1 MFGFLVF
8 FIPSII
14 GTRIINYFNK
24 DIKIKDIL
32 YDYITLFFFSFVIN
46 IFIMYNFFEVKK
58 DIFSAF
64 NNDMKLFVWMG
75 LISIIINVILVFIG
89 LVVQKNMVFKI
100 KVESSKNEEKANI
113 KKDSKNTTK
122 NKKSISKTTKKIKNK

>member
-100 KVESSKNEEKANI
+100 KIESSKNEEKANI
-113 KKDSKNTTK
+113 KKGSKNTTK
-122 NKKSISKTTKKIKNK
+122 NKKSISKTTKKNKNK

>member
-113 KKDSKNTTK
+113 KKGSKNTTK

>member
-46 IFIMYNFFEVKK
+46 IFVMYNFFEVKK

-113 KKDSKNTTK
+113 KKGSKNTTK

>member
-46 IFIMYNFFEVKK
+46 IFVMYNFFEVKK

-75 LISIIINVILVFIG
+75 LISITINVILVFIG

-113 KKDSKNTTK
+113 KNGSKNTTK
-122 NKKSISKTTKKIKNK
+122 NKKSISKTTKKNKNK

>member
-1 MFGFLVF
+1 MFGFLIF

-113 KKDSKNTTK
+113 KKGSKNTTK

>member
-113 KKDSKNTTK
+113 KNGSKNTTK
-122 NKKSISKTTKKIKNK
+122 NKKSISKTTKKNKNK

>member
-46 IFIMYNFFEVKK
+46 IFVMYNFFEVKK

-75 LISIIINVILVFIG
+75 LISIIVNVILVFIG
-89 LVVQKNMVFKI
+89 LVVQKNMLFKI
-100 KVESSKNEEKANI
+100 EVESSKNEKKSNI
-113 KKDSKNTTK
+113 KMDSKNTTK

>member
-113 KKDSKNTTK
+113 KKGSKNTTK
-122 NKKSISKTTKKIKNK
+122 NKKSISKTTKKNKNK

>member
-32 YDYITLFFFSFVIN
+32 YDYITLFFFSFFIN

-100 KVESSKNEEKANI
+100 KIESSKNEEKANI
-113 KKDSKNTTK
+113 KKGSKNTTK
-122 NKKSISKTTKKIKNK
+122 NKKSISKTTKKNKNK

>member
-75 LISIIINVILVFIG
+75 LISITINVILVFIG